1 MGAQVN
7 PENGRDQPKH
17 ADLCADLRLVRLHG
31 VPKTRTL
38 QVPALLD
45 AAGAL
50 GHRDVDVPHDLAVE
64 AMLRDAVHRLG
75 ESPDSD
81 PAART
86 FGLRPG
92 MKMAKAADRRRS
104 AASAQGV
111 SVERF
116 RRSYEP
122 DLIDQIATEILGL
135 LSRHQHGDRPWST
148 RRTEP
153 SPEQHRPPQV
163 FAGEQ
168 HVASLLRTAH
178 ANADWDLVEGVYRQ
192 CVDIAT
198 DHNGRFMPDDLPG
211 FFSKALGRISSN
223 YQGREQ
229 ELILHGL
236 SILGNAEHAD
246 KITPALFTQL
256 YTDNRFDRFVQYTPG
271 PGTGAGRRR
280 PRPFETLV
288 ETARRYHDLN
298 QLRGVL
304 GDLPTSCILGGS
316 MNYGRY
322 FSVRGGSAATNV
334 DVMIVVPDFGW
345 LDEVLSAVSTLPG
358 SARASLDALE
368 QRSRIW
374 RERGLDDEH
383 TVFTQ
388 RIMMWSDEPDP
399 SMAWAPNQGEYA
411 IDLRVVSVATLDWIL
426 VADNPKLTASAAGNS
441 RSVRDFCQQ
450 DRATDDHQRSFS
462 GRNLRTKV
470 GVEDVDGSLLRTL
483 RVYSIH
489 EERYHPGAFQNLVLP
504 RFNKRWDDAPIGG
517 KLETFRWKIIERL
530 RAERRLQPYEL
541 LRVSLAH
548 TRTEGFAPHILA
560 SIDSDDAL

>member
-1 MGAQVN
+1 MGA
-7 PENGRDQPKH
+7 PNGTHGNGAQPQH
-17 ADLCADLRLVRLHG
+17 ADLCADLRLVRLNG
-31 VPKTRTL
+31 VPRTRTL
-38 QVPALLD
+38 EVPALLG
-45 AAGAL
+45 AAAAL
-50 GHRDVDVPHDLAVE
+50 GHQNADVPPDLAIE
-64 AMLRDAVHRLG
+64 ALLREAVGRLG
-75 ESPDSD
+75 ESPEID

-86 FGLRPG
+86 FGLRTG

-122 DLIDQIATEILGL
+122 ELIDQIATEILGL
-135 LSRHQHGDRPWST
+135 LSRQHGERPGAI
-148 RRTEP
+148 RRPEP
-153 SPEQHRPPQV
+153 VAEHKPRIQV
-163 FAGEQ
+163 FSGEQ

-198 DHNGRFMPDDLPG
+198 DHHGRLMPDDLPG
-211 FFSKALGRISSN
+211 FFAKALGRISSN

-256 YTDNRFDRFVQYTPG
+256 YTDTRFDRFVQYTPG
-271 PGTGAGRRR
+271 PGSSEGRRR

-322 FSVRGGSAATNV
+322 FSVRGGPAATNV
-334 DVMIVVPDFGW
+334 DVMIVIPDFSW

-368 QRSRIW
+368 RRSRIW
-374 RERGLDDEH
+374 RERGLDDQH

-399 SMAWAPNQGEYA
+399 TMAWAPNQGEYA
-411 IDLRVVSVATLDWIL
+411 IDLRVASVAALDWIL

-470 GVEDVDGSLLRTL
+470 EVEDVDGSLLRTL

-504 RFNKRWDDAPIGG
+504 RFNKRWDDTPIGG

-548 TRTEGFAPHILA
+548 TRSEGFAPHILA
-560 SIDSDDAL
+560 SIDSIDAL